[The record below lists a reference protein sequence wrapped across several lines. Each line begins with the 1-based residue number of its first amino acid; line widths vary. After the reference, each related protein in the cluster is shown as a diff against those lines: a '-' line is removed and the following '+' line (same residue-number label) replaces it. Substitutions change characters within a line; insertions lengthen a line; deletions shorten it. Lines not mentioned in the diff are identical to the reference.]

1 MTRTLQAT
9 DSTKTERLRV
19 VIYLRVSTDEQSRS
33 GFGLDRQIK
42 SNLEYVRRNGYELA
56 GDSYLDANTG
66 LPVIEREGKWEY
78 ANPTM
83 IARFKIDASRPIV
96 PVAGYMDDF
105 TGTVPIEQRPEG
117 QRVFEIL
124 RRGDADAVV
133 VEEMSRLVR
142 PKDEGDEWDISSLIK
157 GLAKLGKGI
166 HATNRG
172 PIGLSFA
179 EMLIAV
185 FDAKQAGDARREF
198 LRKSLSGKIDKTRQ
212 GMVVGSCWPRYG
224 YRFVRNERGRIIG
237 YAIAEEQ
244 AKIVK
249 LIYHWFVYG
258 DETGK
263 RLNCGQIARRL
274 DQDRVPKPTQLHNVR
289 TRRQS
294 RFWDSSTVRRML
306 SCRAYVGEYEY
317 SGAIAK
323 IPRIISDE
331 LFKKAQR
338 IFTLNVRLQANNR
351 KGQYLLATRI
361 LCKCGRHL
369 VGQTL
374 RVDGERRYRCNE
386 SVEGRGICTQRSIG
400 ARDIETF
407 VWEGLKCAFGNLG
420 QLEEQLR
427 QAQKDDIAHTQ
438 PLLDELETIREQ
450 IAESEDE
457 GLRLAEALLK
467 AEGDLKEQF
476 EHLQQ
481 QYNAKRARLQ
491 KRRAELEEIIA
502 SQGLNDETVEVVL
515 AFASAVNKG
524 MGEDE
529 FEMKRL
535 MLDVLKVEVA
545 IEGDNYT
552 VTSLVTGWSGKII
565 RRIGCKAR
573 IVNPDDI
580 PEFCRQLPQYIDV
593 LGDTRSSSAR
603 GQSS

>member
-1 MTRTLQAT
+1 MPRILQAT
-9 DSTKTERLRV
+9 NSNKTGKLRV

-42 SNLEYVRRNGYELA
+42 SCLDYVSRNGYELA

-66 LPVIEREGKWEY
+66 LPVIERDGKWEY
-78 ANPTM
+78 INLMM
-83 IARFKIDASRPIV
+83 IARFKIDASRPIA
-96 PVAGYMDDF
+96 PVLGYMDDF

-117 QRVFEIL
+117 KRVFEIL
-124 RRGDADAVV
+124 RGGDADAMV

-172 PIGLSFA
+172 AIGLSFA
-179 EMLIAV
+179 EMLMAV
-185 FDAKQAGDARREF
+185 FDAKQAGDVRREL
-198 LRKSLSGKIDKTRQ
+198 LRKSLSGKIDKARQ

-224 YRFVRNERGRIIG
+224 YSFVRNVRGRIIG

-244 AKIVK
+244 AKIVR
-249 LIYHWFVYG
+249 LIFHWFVYG

-263 RLNCGQIARRL
+263 RLNCGQIAKRL
-274 DQDRVPKPTQLHNVR
+274 DHDGVLKPTLLRNVC
-289 TRRQS
+289 THRQFK
-294 RFWDSSTVRRML
+294 FWDSSTVRRML
-306 SCRAYVGEYEY
+306 SCRAYIGEYEY
-317 SGAIAK
+317 SGATAK
-323 IPRIISDE
+323 VPRIISDQ
-331 LFKKAQR
+331 LFEKAQR
-338 IFTLNVRLQANNR
+338 IFALNARLQANNR

-407 VWEGLKCAFGNLG
+407 VWEGLKCAFGNLD

-427 QAQKDDIAHTQ
+427 QAQKDDIVRAQ
-438 PLLDELETIREQ
+438 PLLEELETIREQ

-467 AEGDLKEQF
+467 AAGDLKEQF

-481 QYNAKRARLQ
+481 QYNAKRTRLQ

-502 SQGLNDETVEVVL
+502 NQGLNDETVEVVL
-515 AFASAVNKG
+515 TFASAVSKG

-545 IEGDNYT
+545 IDGDNYT

-573 IVNPDDI
+573 IVNPEDI
-580 PEFCRQLPQYIDV
+580 PVFCRRLPQYDDV
-593 LGDTRSSSAR
+593 LGET
-603 GQSS
+603 QS